1 MWFFKNIVAPVH
13 LATCALNKS
22 SKSLQKKVIPIVS
35 VWHQTKVV
43 MDFQLHVPVVS
54 ARAILMGSDRYQ
66 EVCCVIVS
74 LTYIMQMKTKMGMG

>member
-1 MWFFKNIVAPVH
+1 
-13 LATCALNKS
+13 
-22 SKSLQKKVIPIVS
+22 
-35 VWHQTKVV
+35 
-43 MDFQLHVPVVS
+43 MDFQLHVSVVS